1 MKPVDRHLADILAVV
16 RPLAPLEVE
25 IEAALGAVLAE
36 DVASPVP
43 LPPFDNSAMDGYAVR
58 AEDVAAAPVTLPV
71 IGDVAA
77 GDGGLNALGPGLVTR
92 IMTGAPV
99 PTGADAVVPVEWTDG
114 GTARVR
120 IDRPAPPGNAIR
132 RAGEDVRAGDVVLRE
147 GVRIG
152 PAQIGILAGVGRRRV
167 LVRPRP
173 RVVVLSTGAE
183 LSEPGTPLGAGRIWE
198 SNSFMLAAAVRE
210 AGAQGFRAGSV
221 TDDPKEFM
229 DTLDAQLVRAD
240 AVITSGGVSMGA
252 YEPVKEALSPLGTV
266 TFEKVAMQPGMPQGF
281 GVVGPDR
288 VPIFTLPG
296 NPVSSFVS
304 FVLFVKAG
312 PAGDAGPSGRAARDR
327 ARGPH
332 RAGAV
337 PGGQAVVPAGR
348 ADGRER
354 RTGDRAGLA
363 PARGA
368 GRGERADRGAGGR
381 DLAARGR
388 RGGGDTPVNDGTA
401 KLTHVDESGAARMVD
416 VSEKDVSARTSVAT
430 GRVLLS
436 PEAVAV
442 LRAGDVPKGDALG
455 VARIAGIMGAKRT
468 PDLVPLCHP
477 IALTGVKVDLAVV
490 DEGWRSPPGSVR
502 PTGRASRWRRSRPS
516 PSRRSHWWTWSR
528 RWTRRP

>member
-304 FVLFVKAG
+304 FVLFVKPALRAMQGLPAG
-312 PAGDAGPSGRAARDR
+312 PPATARA
-327 ARGPH
+327 
-332 RAGAV
+332 
-337 PGGQAVVPAGR
+337 
-348 ADGRER
+348 
-354 RTGDRAGLA
+354 
-363 PARGA
+363 
-368 GRGERADRGAGGR
+368 
-381 DLAARGR
+381 
-388 RGGGDTPVNDGTA
+388 
-401 KLTHVDESGAARMVD
+401 
-416 VSEKDVSARTSVAT
+416 
-430 GRVLLS
+430 
-436 PEAVAV
+436 
-442 LRAGDVPKGDALG
+442 
-455 VARIAGIMGAKRT
+455 
-468 PDLVPLCHP
+468 
-477 IALTGVKVDLAVV
+477 ALTGPV
-490 DEGWRSPPGSVR
+490 RSPAGKRSYLRAVLTGESVAPVTGQGSHQLAALAGANALIVV
-502 PTGRASRWRRSRPS
+502 PEDETSLPEGAEVEVIPL
-516 PSRRSHWWTWSR
+516 
-528 RWTRRP
+528 

>member
-1 MKPVDRHLADILAVV
+1 MKPVDRHLADILATV

-92 IMTGAPV
+92 IMTGAPL
-99 PTGADAVVPVEWTDG
+99 PAGADAVVPVEWTDG
-114 GTARVR
+114 GTARAR
-120 IDRPAPPGNAIR
+120 IDRPAPLGNAIR

-147 GVRIG
+147 GARIG

-183 LSEPGTPLGAGRIWE
+183 LAEPGTPLGAGRIWE

-210 AGAQGFRAGSV
+210 AGAEGFRAGSV

-229 DTLDAQLVRAD
+229 DTLDAQLLRAD

-304 FVLFVKAG
+304 FVLFVKPALRAMQGLPAG
-312 PAGDAGPSGRAARDR
+312 PPPTVRAAVTAPLRSPEGKRSYLR
-327 ARGPH
+327 AVLTRETVAPVTRQGSH
-332 RAGAV
+332 QLAALAGAN
-337 PGGQAVVPAGR
+337 ALIVVPE
-348 ADGRER
+348 DVTSLPE
-354 RTGDRAGLA
+354 
-363 PARGA
+363 GA
-368 GRGERADRGAGGR
+368 E
-381 DLAARGR
+381 
-388 RGGGDTPVNDGTA
+388 VE
-401 KLTHVDESGAARMVD
+401 V
-416 VSEKDVSARTSVAT
+416 
-430 GRVLLS
+430 
-436 PEAVAV
+436 
-442 LRAGDVPKGDALG
+442 
-455 VARIAGIMGAKRT
+455 I
-468 PDLVPLCHP
+468 PL
-477 IALTGVKVDLAVV
+477 
-490 DEGWRSPPGSVR
+490 
-502 PTGRASRWRRSRPS
+502 
-516 PSRRSHWWTWSR
+516 
-528 RWTRRP
+528 

>member
-1 MKPVDRHLADILAVV
+1 MKPVDRHLADILATV

-43 LPPFDNSAMDGYAVR
+43 LPPFDNSAMDGYAVQ
-58 AEDVAAAPVTLPV
+58 AGDVAAVPVTLPV

-92 IMTGAPV
+92 IMTGAPL
-99 PTGADAVVPVEWTDG
+99 PAGADAVVPVEWTDG

-147 GVRIG
+147 GARIG

-183 LSEPGTPLGAGRIWE
+183 LSEPGTPLGAGHIWE

-210 AGAQGFRAGSV
+210 AGAEGFRAGSV

-229 DTLDAQLVRAD
+229 DTLDAQLLRAD

-304 FVLFVKAG
+304 FVLFVKPALRAMQGLPAG
-312 PAGDAGPSGRAARDR
+312 PPATVRATVTAPVRSPAGKRSYLRAVLTGETVA
-327 ARGPH
+327 P
-332 RAGAV
+332 V
-337 PGGQAVVPAGR
+337 TGQGSHQLAALAAANALIVVPE
-348 ADGRER
+348 DE
-354 RTGDRAGLA
+354 TSL
-363 PARGA
+363 PEGA
-368 GRGERADRGAGGR
+368 E
-381 DLAARGR
+381 
-388 RGGGDTPVNDGTA
+388 VE
-401 KLTHVDESGAARMVD
+401 V
-416 VSEKDVSARTSVAT
+416 
-430 GRVLLS
+430 
-436 PEAVAV
+436 
-442 LRAGDVPKGDALG
+442 
-455 VARIAGIMGAKRT
+455 I
-468 PDLVPLCHP
+468 PL
-477 IALTGVKVDLAVV
+477 
-490 DEGWRSPPGSVR
+490 
-502 PTGRASRWRRSRPS
+502 
-516 PSRRSHWWTWSR
+516 
-528 RWTRRP
+528 

>member
-1 MKPVDRHLADILAVV
+1 MKPVDRHLADILAAV

-92 IMTGAPV
+92 IMTGAPL
-99 PTGADAVVPVEWTDG
+99 PAGADAVVPVEWTDG

-120 IDRPAPPGNAIR
+120 IDRPAPSGNAIR

-147 GVRIG
+147 GARIG
-152 PAQIGILAGVGRRRV
+152 PAQVGILAGVGRRRV

-183 LSEPGTPLGAGRIWE
+183 LAEPGTPLGAGRIWE

-210 AGAQGFRAGSV
+210 AGAEGFRAGSV

-229 DTLDAQLVRAD
+229 DTLDAQLLRAD

-304 FVLFVKAG
+304 FVLFVKPALRAMQGLPAG
-312 PAGDAGPSGRAARDR
+312 PPPAVRATTTAPLRSPAGKRSYLRAVLAGETVAPVTRQGSHQLAAL
-327 ARGPH
+327 
-332 RAGAV
+332 AGAN
-337 PGGQAVVPAGR
+337 ALIVVPE
-348 ADGRER
+348 DVTSLPE
-354 RTGDRAGLA
+354 
-363 PARGA
+363 GA
-368 GRGERADRGAGGR
+368 E
-381 DLAARGR
+381 
-388 RGGGDTPVNDGTA
+388 VE
-401 KLTHVDESGAARMVD
+401 V
-416 VSEKDVSARTSVAT
+416 
-430 GRVLLS
+430 
-436 PEAVAV
+436 
-442 LRAGDVPKGDALG
+442 
-455 VARIAGIMGAKRT
+455 I
-468 PDLVPLCHP
+468 PL
-477 IALTGVKVDLAVV
+477 
-490 DEGWRSPPGSVR
+490 
-502 PTGRASRWRRSRPS
+502 
-516 PSRRSHWWTWSR
+516 
-528 RWTRRP
+528 